1 MGNITAQILIEE
13 SHVDSK
19 GINPTHYMF
28 LSEERIPTW
37 TLVSENIHNKDK
49 EFVKKIWYPTMENVL
64 EDALLMIALY
74 VLRDKATIELAQ
86 SSFKDF
92 SQNSIGL
99 YNDIEKE
106 NREKLYELSRNLFS
120 GLKIVITVME
130 GSVLFDHLHLLKDYK
145 MEIEVCT
152 PIYSRLY
159 YSWYKEQIEKGSLS
173 R

>member
-1 MGNITAQILIEE
+1 MGNVTAQILIEE

-28 LSEERIPTW
+28 FSEDRIPTW
-37 TLVSENIHNKDK
+37 TILSDNIHSTDK
-49 EFVKKIWYPTMENVL
+49 EFIKKVWYPTMENTL
-64 EDALLMIALY
+64 DDALLMIALY
-74 VLRDKATIELAQ
+74 VLEDEAAIELAKL
-86 SSFKDF
+86 SFKDF

-99 YNDIEKE
+99 YNDIDKE
-106 NREKLYELSRNLFS
+106 NREKLYEISRNLFS

-130 GSVLFDHLHLLKDYK
+130 GSSLFDHLKVLKDYK

-159 YSWYKEQIEKGSLS
+159 YSWYKEQIEKGSLN

>member
-1 MGNITAQILIEE
+1 MGTVTAQILIEE
-13 SHVDSK
+13 SHTDAK
-19 GINPTHYMF
+19 GISPTHYLF
-28 LSEERIPTW
+28 FSEDRIPTLS
-37 TLVSENIHNKDK
+37 LVTENIYLKDK
-49 EFVKKIWYPTMENVL
+49 EFTKKTWYPTMENTL

-74 VLRDKATIELAQ
+74 ILRDNTAIDLAQ
-86 SSFKDF
+86 LSFKDF
-92 SQNSIGL
+92 SQNSIGM

-106 NREKLYELSRNLFS
+106 KRERLYEISRSLFS

-130 GSVLFDHLHLLKDYK
+130 GSSLFDHLHVLKNYN

-159 YSWYKEQIEKGSLS
+159 YSWYKEQIEKGSLG

>member
-1 MGNITAQILIEE
+1 MGIVTAQILIEE

-37 TLVSENIHNKDK
+37 TLVTENIRNKDN
-49 EFVKKIWYPTMENVL
+49 EFIKKNWYPTMENTL
-64 EDALLMIALY
+64 DDALLMIALY
-74 VLRDKATIELAQ
+74 VIKDEEAIVLAQ
-86 SSFKDF
+86 SSFKNF

-99 YNDIEKE
+99 YNDIDKE
-106 NREKLYELSRNLFS
+106 NREKLYEISRNLFS

-130 GSVLFDHLHLLKDYK
+130 GSTLFDHIHVLKDYK

>member
-1 MGNITAQILIEE
+1 MGSITAQILIEE

-37 TLVSENIHNKDK
+37 TLVSENIKNKDE
-49 EFVKKIWYPTMENVL
+49 EFIKKIWYPTMENTL
-64 EDALLMIALY
+64 DDALLMIAIY
-74 VLRDKATIELAQ
+74 VLKDNATVELAQ
-86 SSFKDF
+86 SSFKDL

-99 YNDIEKE
+99 YNDIDKE
-106 NREKLYELSRNLFS
+106 NREKLYEISRNLFS

-130 GSVLFDHLHLLKDYK
+130 GSSLFDHLHLLKGYK

-159 YSWYKEQIEKGSLS
+159 YSWYKEQIEKGSLV